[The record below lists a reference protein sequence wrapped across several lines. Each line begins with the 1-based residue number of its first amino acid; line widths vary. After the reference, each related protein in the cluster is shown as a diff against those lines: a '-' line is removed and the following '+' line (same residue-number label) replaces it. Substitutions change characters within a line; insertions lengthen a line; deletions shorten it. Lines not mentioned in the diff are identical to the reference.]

1 MKVSLYNW
9 KFIQNVEYKEVHG
22 IGQKEMKNYQLDNAP
37 DQLIRIRVSKNR
49 ILSLSKNT
57 WLLKQENQIASWME
71 CVAKYNC
78 KEDKWEKSRY
88 RNYLKTQD
96 FQW

>member
-1 MKVSLYNW
+1 MHD
-9 KFIQNVEYKEVHG
+9 IR
-22 IGQKEMKNYQLDNAP
+22 QKEMKNYQLDNSHN
-37 DQLIRIRVSKNR
+37 QLTRVSKNR
-49 ILSLSKNT
+49 NFKSVKKHKFMIIETRKR
-57 WLLKQENQIASWME
+57 IASWME

-88 RNYLKTQD
+88 RNYLKIHA